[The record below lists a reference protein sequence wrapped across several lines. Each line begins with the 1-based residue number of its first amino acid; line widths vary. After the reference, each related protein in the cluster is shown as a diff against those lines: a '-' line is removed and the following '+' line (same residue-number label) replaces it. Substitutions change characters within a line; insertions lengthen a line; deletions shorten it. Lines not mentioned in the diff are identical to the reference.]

1 MYTFFEGGTKFMET
15 ITISIPI
22 HRKSYDELEN
32 FVKDFSQDSVFFM
45 QVLNDRISFIP
56 TIVGTTN
63 AKPITMASEIF
74 MSSKASQADFSA
86 LSSFA
91 AKFNRLSFAAASKK
105 NSKTPKLTV
114 SIEDANPPKGNKKI
128 FQVTLEHDDLDS
140 SAQSLL
146 IW

>member
-1 MYTFFEGGTKFMET
+1 MET
-15 ITISIPI
+15 ITISIPT

-56 TIVGTTN
+56 TIVGATN
-63 AKPITMASEIF
+63 VKPISMASEIF

-105 NSKTPKLTV
+105 NSRTPKLTV
-114 SIEDANPPKGNKKI
+114 SIEDANPKGNKKM

>member
-1 MYTFFEGGTKFMET
+1 MET

-63 AKPITMASEIF
+63 VKPITMASEIF

-105 NSKTPKLTV
+105 NSRTPKLTV
-114 SIEDANPPKGNKKI
+114 SIEDANPKGNKKM